1 MEKYVYAFNEGDLN
15 LRHLLGGKGANLA
28 EMTKLGLP
36 VPSGFTLTTKACDI
50 YYENNHQ
57 LPDNILHQIDI
68 ALGELE
74 AMSNKKL
81 GDTKHPLLLSVRSG
95 AVNSMPG
102 MMDTVLNIGLND
114 EVVLALA
121 EISSN
126 PRFVYDSYR
135 RFISMYADVVDQV
148 DKSVFE
154 NILTEY
160 KNELNLNS
168 DQELT
173 TENLQELIR
182 KYKIAYEKELNKPFS
197 NNSKDHLIAVILSVF
212 RSWNNPRAITYRNL
226 HHIDDKIK
234 TAVNI
239 QEMVMGNMNEQS
251 ATGVVFSRNPST
263 GEKELYGEFL
273 LNAQGEDIVAGVR
286 TPMPIAKLKTF
297 MPEIYHELKTHAIQ
311 LETHFKD
318 MQDMEFTIENGK
330 LFMLQTRNG
339 KRSGIA
345 SIKIALD
352 LFAEK
357 LITKKDIINRI
368 TIDDINQSLHAAFEV
383 NDISEDKI
391 LWRGLAA
398 SPGAASGK
406 IYFSSEAIANS
417 KEEHK
422 ILVRSETSADD
433 ILGMK
438 LADAIVTG
446 RGGMT
451 SHAAVV
457 ARGMGKVSVTG
468 CESIIIDEEAKIIS
482 LPNGKTLTE
491 GDDISV
497 DGTNGIIYQGI
508 LSQSTTT
515 VNDSY
520 YQLIKL
526 LNEFQ
531 NIDVVANAETENDL
545 KIAINNGA
553 SGVGLCRTE
562 HMFFEEK
569 RLNLFKKLIINKDQ
583 IIRQKILTDLETL
596 HTSDFVNLFRLLD
609 KLSITIRYLDPPF
622 HEFLPREIEDIN
634 KLAEELNIQSHEL
647 IEQIEKLKEVN
658 PMMGERGAHLLVNNP
673 DILVMQTKAIAKAIK
688 LVNQEGIKPQV
699 KVMLPLVSIYEEAIA
714 LKKIITDTL
723 NIENIK
729 LPIGIMIETPRAAII
744 AHQVSPL
751 FDFFSF
757 GTNDLT
763 QLTYGISRDDAN
775 RFLPTY
781 LENNLMVNDPFINI
795 DQVGVGTLIKTA
807 INNGRKFN
815 RELKVSVCGEHAGD
829 PISFE
834 FFKTL
839 NIDALSCSA
848 YRIPLIKLMVA
859 KNYLSKE

>member
-15 LRHLLGGKGANLA
+15 MRHLLGGKGANLA

-50 YYENNHQ
+50 YYENNGT
-57 LPDNILHQIDI
+57 LPENILHQINM

-81 GDTKHPLLLSVRSG
+81 GDTKRPLLLSVRSG

-154 NILTEY
+154 NILTTY
-160 KNELNLNS
+160 KNELGLMS

-173 TENLQELIR
+173 TENLQEIIR
-182 KYKIAYEKELNKPFS
+182 KYKLAYEQELNKPFS

-212 RSWNNPRAITYRNL
+212 RSWNNPRAITYREL
-226 HHIDDKIK
+226 HQIDDQIK

-263 GEKELYGEFL
+263 GEKKLYGEFL

-286 TPMPIAKLKTF
+286 TPLPIEKLKTF
-297 MPEIYHELKTHAIQ
+297 MPDIYHELENHAIH
-311 LETHFKD
+311 LEAHFKD

-345 SIKIALD
+345 SIKIAMD
-352 LFAEK
+352 LLAEK
-357 LITKKDIINRI
+357 LITKKDVINRI
-368 TIDDINQSLHAAFEV
+368 TIDDLNQSLHAAFEASA
-383 NDISEDKI
+383 ITEDKI
-391 LWRGLAA
+391 LWHGLAA

-417 KEEHK
+417 KAEHK

-468 CESIIIDEEAKIIS
+468 CETIIIDEEAKIIS

-491 GDDISV
+491 GDEISV

-508 LSQSTTT
+508 LPQSTTNI
-515 VNDSY
+515 NDSY

-531 NIDVVANAETENDL
+531 NIDVVANAETETDL

-569 RLNLFKKLIINKDQ
+569 RLNLFKKLIINRNPELRQQ
-583 IIRQKILTDLETL
+583 ILLELEKL
-596 HTSDFVNLFRLLD
+596 HTIDFVNLFKLLD
-609 KLSITIRYLDPPF
+609 QLTITIRYLDPPF
-622 HEFLPREIEDIN
+622 HEFLPREVEDIN
-634 KLAEELNIQSHEL
+634 DLARELNIPIHEL
-647 IEQIEKLKEVN
+647 NEQINKLKEVN
-658 PMMGERGAHLLVNNP
+658 PMMGERGAHLLVTNP
-673 DILVMQTKAIAKAIK
+673 DILIMQTKAIAKALK
-688 LVNQEGIKPQV
+688 QVNQQGVQPQV

-723 NIENIK
+723 ASEQVSLK
-729 LPIGIMIETPRAAII
+729 IGAMIETPRAAII
-744 AHQVSPL
+744 AHHLAPL
-751 FDFFSF
+751 FDFYSF

-775 RFLPTY
+775 RFLPAY
-781 LENNLMVNDPFINI
+781 LEYNLMAHDPFISI
-795 DQVGVGTLIKTA
+795 DQIGVGALIKTA
-807 INNGRKFN
+807 INNGKKLN
-815 RELKVSVCGEHAGD
+815 RHLSISVCGEHAGD
-829 PISFE
+829 PTSFE

>member
-81 GDTKHPLLLSVRSG
+81 GDTKRPLLLSVRSG

-173 TENLQELIR
+173 TENLQEVIR

-197 NNSKDHLIAVILSVF
+197 NDSKDHLIAVILSVF

-406 IYFSSEAIANS
+406 IYFSSDAIANS

-482 LPNGKTLTE
+482 LPDGRTLTE

-508 LSQSTTT
+508 LNQSSTT

-520 YQLIKL
+520 YRLIKL

-531 NIDVVANAETENDL
+531 NIEVLANAETENDL

-569 RLNLFKKLIINKDQ
+569 RLNLFKKLIINKDS

-596 HTSDFVNLFRLLD
+596 HIADFVKLFKLLD

-622 HEFLPREIEDIN
+622 HEFLPREIDDIN
-634 KLAEELNIQSHEL
+634 QLAEELNIQSHEL
-647 IEQIEKLKEVN
+647 VEQITKLKEVN

-673 DILVMQTKAIAKAIK
+673 DILIMQTKAIAKAIK
-688 LVNQEGIKPQV
+688 LVNQEGINPQV

-714 LKKIITDTL
+714 LKKIINDTL

-775 RFLPTY
+775 RFLPNY
-781 LENNLMVNDPFINI
+781 LENNLMATDPFINI
-795 DQVGVGTLIKTA
+795 DQIGVGTLIKTA

-815 RELKVSVCGEHAGD
+815 RELKISVCGEHAGD